1 VSAERRG
8 KQNQTAASQG
18 DAPMKVSLFGVG
30 LLALTS
36 TIGFAQ
42 AAPAPAQAPMQRHA
56 ATINQRRE
64 HQQMRIGEGIRT
76 GRLNARQGARLERR
90 EASIGRQERHMR
102 AADGGRLTHFD
113 RVRLNH
119 RLNRTS
125 RAIYRAKHRSMRQ

>member
-1 VSAERRG
+1 
-8 KQNQTAASQG
+8 
-18 DAPMKVSLFGVG
+18 MKVSLLGVG

-42 AAPAPAQAPMQRHA
+42 AAPSPAPAPMHRYA

-64 HQQMRIGEGIRT
+64 HQQQRIGQGIRS

-102 AADGGRLTHFD
+102 FADRGHLTRVD

-125 RAIYRAKHRSMRQ
+125 RAIYRAKHGHVRG

>member
-1 VSAERRG
+1 
-8 KQNQTAASQG
+8 
-18 DAPMKVSLFGVG
+18 MKVSLLGVG

-42 AAPAPAQAPMQRHA
+42 AVPSGSAPAPMQRHA

-64 HQQMRIGEGIRT
+64 HQQQRIGQGIRN
-76 GRLNARQGARLERR
+76 GRLNARQGMRLERR

-102 AADGGRLTHFD
+102 AADGGHLNHFD

-125 RAIYRAKHRSMRQ
+125 RAIYRAKHNRARR

>member
-1 VSAERRG
+1 
-8 KQNQTAASQG
+8 
-18 DAPMKVSLFGVG
+18 MKVSLLGVG

-42 AAPAPAQAPMQRHA
+42 AAPAAPMQRHA
-56 ATINQRRE
+56 TTINQRRE
-64 HQQMRIGEGIRT
+64 HQQQRIGQGIRT

-102 AADGGRLTHFD
+102 FADRGHLTRTD

-125 RAIYRAKHRSMRQ
+125 RAIYRARHNRIRR

>member
-1 VSAERRG
+1 
-8 KQNQTAASQG
+8 
-18 DAPMKVSLFGVG
+18 MKVSLLGVG

-42 AAPAPAQAPMQRHA
+42 AAPAPAPMQRHA
-56 ATINQRRE
+56 ATINQRRDD
-64 HQQMRIGEGIRT
+64 QQQRIAQGIRT

-90 EASIGRQERHMR
+90 EASSGRQEHHMR
-102 AADGGRLTHFD
+102 RADGGRLTHFD

-125 RAIYRAKHRSMRQ
+125 RAIYRAKRRSHRQSFRRQ

>member
-1 VSAERRG
+1 
-8 KQNQTAASQG
+8 
-18 DAPMKVSLFGVG
+18 MKVSLLGVG

-42 AAPAPAQAPMQRHA
+42 AAPAPTAAPAPMHRHA

-64 HQQMRIGEGIRT
+64 FQQHRIGEGIRS

-90 EASIGRQERHMR
+90 EASIGRQEHHMR
-102 AADGGRLTHFD
+102 AGDHGRLNHFD

-119 RLNRTS
+119 RLNHTS
-125 RAIYRAKHRSMRQ
+125 RAIYRAKHGHARR

>member
-1 VSAERRG
+1 
-8 KQNQTAASQG
+8 
-18 DAPMKVSLFGVG
+18 MKVSLFGVG

-42 AAPAPAQAPMQRHA
+42 ASPAPAPAPMQRHA
-56 ATINQRRE
+56 ATINLRRE
-64 HQQMRIGEGIRT
+64 HQQMRIAQGIRT
-76 GRLNARQGARLERR
+76 GRLNARQASRLERR
-90 EASIGRQERHMR
+90 EASIGRQEHHMR
-102 AADGGRLTHFD
+102 RADGGRLTQFD

>member
-1 VSAERRG
+1 
-8 KQNQTAASQG
+8 
-18 DAPMKVSLFGVG
+18 MKVSLLGVG

-42 AAPAPAQAPMQRHA
+42 AAPAAPAAPMQRHA

-64 HQQMRIGEGIRT
+64 HQQQRIGQGIRT
-76 GRLNARQGARLERR
+76 GRLNARQGARFERR

-102 AADGGRLTHFD
+102 TVDGGRLTHRD

-125 RAIYRAKHRSMRQ
+125 RAIYRAKHGRVVR

>member
-1 VSAERRG
+1 
-8 KQNQTAASQG
+8 
-18 DAPMKVSLFGVG
+18 MKVSLLGVG

-42 AAPAPAQAPMQRHA
+42 AAPAPMQRHA

-64 HQQMRIGEGIRT
+64 HQQQRIAQGIRA
-76 GRLNARQGARLERR
+76 GRLNARQASRLERR

-102 AADGGRLTHFD
+102 AAHNGRLTRAG
-113 RVRLNH
+113 RVALNR

-125 RAIYRAKHRSMRQ
+125 RAIYRAKHNPARR

>member
-1 VSAERRG
+1 
-8 KQNQTAASQG
+8 
-18 DAPMKVSLFGVG
+18 MKVSLFGVG

-42 AAPAPAQAPMQRHA
+42 APPAAAPAPAPAPMQRHA

-102 AADGGRLTHFD
+102 AADGGRLTRPD
-113 RVRLNH
+113 RIRLNH

>member
-1 VSAERRG
+1 
-8 KQNQTAASQG
+8 
-18 DAPMKVSLFGVG
+18 MKVSLLGVG

-42 AAPAPAQAPMQRHA
+42 AVPNGSVPAPIQRQTT
-56 ATINQRRE
+56 TINQRRE
-64 HQQMRIGEGIRT
+64 HQQQRIAQGIST
-76 GRLNARQGARLERR
+76 GRLNARRAARLERR

-102 AADGGRLTHFD
+102 ASGNGRLTHLD

-125 RAIYRAKHRSMRQ
+125 RAIYRAKHSYRKQ

>member
-1 VSAERRG
+1 
-8 KQNQTAASQG
+8 
-18 DAPMKVSLFGVG
+18 MKVSLLGVG

-42 AAPAPAQAPMQRHA
+42 AVPAPAAAPAPMHRHVN
-56 ATINQRRE
+56 INQRRE
-64 HQQMRIGEGIRT
+64 HQQQRIGQGIQS

-102 AADGGRLTHFD
+102 AADHGRLNHFD
-113 RVRLNH
+113 RVRLNR

-125 RAIYRAKHRSMRQ
+125 RAIYRAKHRRGRR